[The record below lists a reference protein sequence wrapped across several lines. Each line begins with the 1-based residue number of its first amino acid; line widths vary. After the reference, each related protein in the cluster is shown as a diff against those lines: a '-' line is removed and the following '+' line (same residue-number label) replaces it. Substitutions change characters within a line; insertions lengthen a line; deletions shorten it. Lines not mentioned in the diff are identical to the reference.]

1 MYLVFFR
8 IEGIYNE
15 KSISRFIGIINSA
28 WLGFALTDLGPS
40 FKQAIKLGL
49 DFKGGVY
56 VVMEAQ
62 TEATGAELAKLMEQ
76 TQVIIEDRV
85 NQMGLSE
92 PTVTVEGDKKI
103 RVELPGADDAEEAIT
118 TIGKTAQLQFVLGDG
133 TVIVDGS
140 QVKDAGI
147 GRDEKG
153 FHAVD
158 LEFDQQGA
166 LAFEEGT
173 RKAFNGE
180 VINSETGRIDDVIY
194 IVLDNKVISNPRVN
208 SVISGGRAQITGQ
221 FTAEEVTELALLI
234 RGGAL
239 PVGLKE
245 VQTSLIG
252 PSLGIDSLNMSVI
265 AGVIGIGLIL
275 ILMLVLYRIMGLV
288 ANMALL
294 LYILLVFWIMAI
306 FSAVLNLPGIAGLIL
321 SIGMAVDSNVII
333 FSRIKEEY
341 LIGGKS
347 LRVSVDSGFHRA
359 LSTIIDSQLT
369 TMLAGVILYQFGSGP
384 VKGFALTLMIG
395 IVISVLTAVVITQFL
410 MKTLVETRSLA
421 KPRFF
426 GLDKPRFQFKREFQ
440 FIKYRKIYY
449 LVAVALILIG
459 IGTGLIRGFNWGIDF
474 TGGTMLQF
482 EMGKIVEVS
491 DVERVL
497 DKNDIDGT
505 IVHAGEG
512 NTQII
517 IKTTQS
523 LENEARSVLF
533 NDMYNAF
540 DINEDNLL
548 EVEQFSASVGDLL
561 KVNAF
566 KALLIATI
574 GMLIYIVIRFEW
586 KFGVAAIAALI
597 HDVLMMI
604 AFYGLFYIPI
614 NNPFIAAILTI
625 IGYSINDTIVIFDR
639 IRENLKIM
647 KKTKMEELINK
658 SINQTLVRSL
668 MTSVTTIIAIIPLL
682 ILGGETLRE
691 FVLPLMVGIVAGAV
705 SSITISNPVYFEID
719 RLVNRP
725 KYRGK

>member
-1 MYLVFFR
+1 MMKKGFALLLVLL
-8 IEGIYNE
+8 IL
-15 KSISRFIGIINSA
+15 
-28 WLGFALTDLGPS
+28 LGWVFALTDLGPS
-40 FKQAIKLGL
+40 FKQSIKLGL

-62 TEATGAELAKLMEQ
+62 TEATGSELAKLMEQ
-76 TQVIIEDRV
+76 TQMIIEDRV

-103 RVELPGADDAEEAIT
+103 RVELPGAEDADEAIA

-133 TVIVDGS
+133 TVVLDGS

-158 LEFDQQGA
+158 LEFDAQGA
-166 LAFEEGT
+166 VAFEEGT

-180 VINSETGRIDDVIY
+180 IINSETGMVDDVIY
-194 IVLDNKVISNPRVN
+194 IVLDNKVISFPRVN
-208 SVISGGRAQITGQ
+208 TVISGGRAQITGQ

-252 PSLGIDSLNMSVI
+252 PSLGIDSLNMSVV

-275 ILMLVLYRIMGLV
+275 IMMLVLYRIMGLV
-288 ANMALL
+288 ANVALL
-294 LYILLVFWIMAI
+294 LYILLVFWVMAI
-306 FSAVLNLPGIAGLIL
+306 LSAVLNLPGIAGLIL
-321 SIGMAVDSNVII
+321 SVGMAVDSNVII

-341 LIGGKS
+341 LVGGKS

-395 IVISVLTAVVITQFL
+395 IVVSVLTAVVITQFL
-410 MKTLVETRSLA
+410 MKTLVETKSLA
-421 KPRFF
+421 KPKLF
-426 GLDKPRFQFKREFQ
+426 GLDKPRFQFKKEFQ
-440 FIKYRKIYY
+440 FIKYRKIFY
-449 LVAVALILIG
+449 LIAVAVILIG

-482 EMGKIVEVS
+482 EMGKTVEVS
-491 DVERVL
+491 EVERVL
-497 DKNDIDGT
+497 DKNGIDST

-523 LENEARSVLF
+523 LENEARGVLL
-533 NDMYNAF
+533 NDMYDTF
-540 DINEDNLL
+540 DIDEDSLL

-566 KALLIATI
+566 RALLIATI
-574 GMLIYIVIRFEW
+574 GMLIYIIVRFEW

-625 IGYSINDTIVIFDR
+625 IGYSINDTIVVFDR
-639 IRENLKIM
+639 IRENLRIM
-647 KKTKMEELINK
+647 KKTKMEELIDK

-668 MTSVTTIIAIIPLL
+668 TTSITTIIAIIPLFV
-682 ILGGETLRE
+682 LGGETIRE
-691 FVLPLMVGIVAGAV
+691 FVTPLMVGIIAGAV
-705 SSITISNPVYFEID
+705 SSITISNPVYYEIH

-725 KYRGK
+725 KYKGK

>member
-1 MYLVFFR
+1 MMKKGFALLLVLL
-8 IEGIYNE
+8 IL
-15 KSISRFIGIINSA
+15 
-28 WLGFALTDLGPS
+28 LGWVFALTDLGPS
-40 FKQAIKLGL
+40 FKQSIKLGL

-62 TEATGAELAKLMEQ
+62 TEATGSELAKLMEQ
-76 TQVIIEDRV
+76 TQMIIEDRV

-103 RVELPGADDAEEAIT
+103 RVELPGAEDADEAIA

-133 TVIVDGS
+133 TVVLDGS

-158 LEFDQQGA
+158 LEFDAQGA
-166 LAFEEGT
+166 VAFEEGT

-180 VINSETGRIDDVIY
+180 IINSETGMVDDVIY
-194 IVLDNKVISNPRVN
+194 IVLDNKVISFPRVN
-208 SVISGGRAQITGQ
+208 TVISGGRAQITGQ

-252 PSLGIDSLNMSVI
+252 PSLGIDSLNMSVV

-275 ILMLVLYRIMGLV
+275 IMMLVLYRIMGLV
-288 ANMALL
+288 ANVALL
-294 LYILLVFWIMAI
+294 LYILLVFWVMAI
-306 FSAVLNLPGIAGLIL
+306 LSAVLNLPGIAGLIL
-321 SIGMAVDSNVII
+321 SVGMAVDSNVII

-341 LIGGKS
+341 LVGGKS

-395 IVISVLTAVVITQFL
+395 IVVSVLTAVVITQFL
-410 MKTLVETRSLA
+410 MKTLVETKSLA
-421 KPRFF
+421 KPKLF
-426 GLDKPRFQFKREFQ
+426 GLNIPRFQFKRDFQ

-449 LVAVALILIG
+449 LIAVAVILIG

-474 TGGTMLQF
+474 TGGTMLQL
-482 EMGKIVEVS
+482 EMGKTVEVS
-491 DVERVL
+491 EVERVL
-497 DKNDIDGT
+497 DKNGIDST

-523 LENEARSVLF
+523 LENEARGVLL
-533 NDMYNAF
+533 NDMYDTF
-540 DINEDNLL
+540 DIDEDSLL

-566 KALLIATI
+566 RALLIATI
-574 GMLIYIVIRFEW
+574 GMLIYIIVRFEW

-639 IRENLKIM
+639 IRENLRII
-647 KKTKMEELINK
+647 KKTKMEELIDK

-668 MTSVTTIIAIIPLL
+668 TTSITTIIAIIPLFV
-682 ILGGETLRE
+682 LGGETIRE
-691 FVLPLMVGIVAGAV
+691 FVTPLMVGIIAGAV
-705 SSITISNPVYFEID
+705 SSITISNPVYYEMH

-725 KYRGK
+725 KYKGK

>member
-1 MYLVFFR
+1 MKKALAVLLVLL
-8 IEGIYNE
+8 IL
-15 KSISRFIGIINSA
+15 
-28 WLGFALTDLGPS
+28 LGWVFALTDLGPS

-92 PTVTVEGDKKI
+92 PTVTVEGNKKI
-103 RVELPGADDAEEAIT
+103 RVELPGAEDADEAIA

-180 VINSETGRIDDVIY
+180 IINSETGRIDDIIY

-288 ANMALL
+288 ANVALL

-395 IVISVLTAVVITQFL
+395 IVVSVLTAVVITQFL

-421 KPRFF
+421 KPRLF

-482 EMGKIVEVS
+482 EIGKIVEVA

-523 LENEARSVLF
+523 LDNEARGVLLD
-533 NDMYNAF
+533 DMYDAF
-540 DINEDNLL
+540 NIEDDSLL

-586 KFGVAAIAALI
+586 KFGLAAVTALI

-647 KKTKMEELINK
+647 KKTKMEELIDK
-658 SINQTLVRSL
+658 SINQTLIRSL

-682 ILGGETLRE
+682 ILGGDTIRE
-691 FVLPLMVGIVAGAV
+691 FVLPLMVGIIAGAV

>member
-1 MYLVFFR
+1 MKKALAVLLVLL
-8 IEGIYNE
+8 IL
-15 KSISRFIGIINSA
+15 
-28 WLGFALTDLGPS
+28 LGWVFALTDLGPS

-62 TEATGAELAKLMEQ
+62 TDATGSELAKLMEQ
-76 TQVIIEDRV
+76 TQVMIEDRV

-92 PTVTVEGDKKI
+92 PTVTVEGDRKI
-103 RVELPGADDAEEAIT
+103 RVELPGAENADEAIE
-118 TIGKTAQLQFVLGDG
+118 TIGKTAQLQFILGDG
-133 TVIVDGS
+133 SVVVDGS
-140 QVKDAGI
+140 RVKDAGI

-158 LEFDQQGA
+158 LEFDSQGA
-166 LAFEEGT
+166 IAFEEGT
-173 RKAFNGE
+173 RKAYYGE
-180 VINSETGRIDDVIY
+180 VINTQTGAVDKAIY
-194 IVLDNKVISNPRVN
+194 IVLDDKVISSPGV
-208 SVISGGRAQITGQ
+208 STVISGGRAQITGQ

-252 PSLGIDSLNMSVI
+252 PNLGIDSLNMSVV
-265 AGVIGIGLIL
+265 AGVIGIGFIL
-275 ILMLVLYRIMGLV
+275 VLMLVLYRIMGLV
-288 ANMALL
+288 ANVALL
-294 LYILLVFWIMAI
+294 LYILLVFWVMAI
-306 FSAVLNLPGIAGLIL
+306 LSAVLNLPGIAGLIL
-321 SIGMAVDSNVII
+321 SVGMAVDSNVII

-341 LIGGKS
+341 LVGGKS
-347 LRVSVDSGFHRA
+347 LRVAVDSGFHRA
-359 LSTIIDSQLT
+359 LNTIIDSQLT

-410 MKTLVETRSLA
+410 MKTLVETRALA
-421 KPRFF
+421 KPKLF
-426 GLDKPRFQFKREFQ
+426 GLDKPRFVLKREFQ
-440 FIKYRKIYY
+440 FIKYRKIFY

-459 IGTGLIRGFNWGIDF
+459 IGTGLVRGFNWGIDF

-482 EMGKIVEVS
+482 DMEETVEVA
-491 DVERVL
+491 DVERIL
-497 DKNDIDGT
+497 DENGIDGT

-523 LENEARSVLF
+523 LENEERVVLL
-533 NDMYNAF
+533 NDMYEAF
-540 DINEDNLL
+540 EIDADNLL

-566 KALLIATI
+566 RALLIATI
-574 GMLIYIVIRFEW
+574 GMLIYIVVRFEW
-586 KFGVAAIAALI
+586 KFGVAAIASLI

-639 IRENLKIM
+639 IRENLRIM
-647 KKTKMEELINK
+647 KKTRMEELIDK

-668 MTSVTTIIAIIPLL
+668 MTSITTITAIIPLL
-682 ILGGETLRE
+682 ILGGETIRE
-691 FVLPLMVGIVAGAV
+691 FVTPLMVGIVAGAV
-705 SSITISNPVYFEID
+705 SSITISNPVYYEIHQ
-719 RLVNRP
+719 LVNRP
-725 KYRGK
+725 KYKGK

>member
-1 MYLVFFR
+1 MKKALAVLLVLL
-8 IEGIYNE
+8 IL
-15 KSISRFIGIINSA
+15 
-28 WLGFALTDLGPS
+28 LGWVFALTDLGPS

-92 PTVTVEGDKKI
+92 PTVTVEGNKKI
-103 RVELPGADDAEEAIT
+103 RVELPGAEDADEAIA

-153 FHAVD
+153 FLAVD

-180 VINSETGRIDDVIY
+180 IINSETGRIDDIIY

-275 ILMLVLYRIMGLV
+275 ILMLILYRIMGLV
-288 ANMALL
+288 ANVALL

-395 IVISVLTAVVITQFL
+395 IVVSVLTAVVITQFL

-421 KPRFF
+421 KPRLF

-482 EMGKIVEVS
+482 EMGKIVEVA

-523 LENEARSVLF
+523 LDNDARGVLLD
-533 NDMYNAF
+533 DMYDAF
-540 DINEDNLL
+540 NIEDDSLL

-586 KFGVAAIAALI
+586 KFGLAAVTALI

-647 KKTKMEELINK
+647 KKTKMEELIDK
-658 SINQTLVRSL
+658 SINQTLIRSL

-682 ILGGETLRE
+682 ILGGDTIRE

>member
-1 MYLVFFR
+1 MMKKGFALLLVLL
-8 IEGIYNE
+8 IL
-15 KSISRFIGIINSA
+15 
-28 WLGFALTDLGPS
+28 LGWVFALTDLGPS
-40 FKQAIKLGL
+40 FKQSIKLGL

-62 TEATGAELAKLMEQ
+62 TEATGSELAKLMEQ
-76 TQVIIEDRV
+76 TQMIIEDRV

-103 RVELPGADDAEEAIT
+103 RVELPGAEDADEAIA

-133 TVIVDGS
+133 TVVLDGS

-158 LEFDQQGA
+158 LEFDAQGA
-166 LAFEEGT
+166 VAFEEGT

-180 VINSETGRIDDVIY
+180 IINSETGMVDDVIY
-194 IVLDNKVISNPRVN
+194 IVLDNKVISFPRVN
-208 SVISGGRAQITGQ
+208 TVISGGRAQITGQ

-252 PSLGIDSLNMSVI
+252 PSLGIDSLNMSVV

-275 ILMLVLYRIMGLV
+275 IMMLVLYRIMGLV
-288 ANMALL
+288 ANVALL
-294 LYILLVFWIMAI
+294 LYILLVFWVMAI
-306 FSAVLNLPGIAGLIL
+306 LSAVLNLPGIAGLIL
-321 SIGMAVDSNVII
+321 SVGMAVDSNVII

-341 LIGGKS
+341 LVGGKS

-395 IVISVLTAVVITQFL
+395 IVVSVLTAVVITQFL
-410 MKTLVETRSLA
+410 MKTLVETKSLA
-421 KPRFF
+421 KPKLF
-426 GLDKPRFQFKREFQ
+426 GLDKPRFQFKKEFQ
-440 FIKYRKIYY
+440 FIKYRKIFY
-449 LVAVALILIG
+449 LIAVAVILIG

-482 EMGKIVEVS
+482 EMGKTVEVS
-491 DVERVL
+491 EVERVL
-497 DKNDIDGT
+497 DKNGIDST

-523 LENEARSVLF
+523 LENEARGVLL
-533 NDMYNAF
+533 NDMYDTF
-540 DINEDNLL
+540 DIDEDSLL

-566 KALLIATI
+566 RALLIATI
-574 GMLIYIVIRFEW
+574 GMLIYIIVRFEW

-639 IRENLKIM
+639 IRENLRII
-647 KKTKMEELINK
+647 KKTKMEELIDK

-668 MTSVTTIIAIIPLL
+668 TTSITTIIAIIPLFV
-682 ILGGETLRE
+682 LGGETIRE
-691 FVLPLMVGIVAGAV
+691 FVTPLMVGIIAGAV
-705 SSITISNPVYFEID
+705 SSITISNPVYYEIH

-725 KYRGK
+725 KYKGK